1 MISWNCCAIPLQ
13 HLDLKCIR
21 SLRCPIYGLW
31 VMGYMWANCAH
42 GIPPGNLMLVIE
54 ITNECIHV
62 VAAVVLG
69 ILLDLKICMC
79 MYVHVH
85 ALAKGLSATLHPP
98 QLRVFSGSG
107 TRLCLT
113 CVEQTAMI
121 RQDRSYG
128 CLSGTDGLVKKDE
141 KATKTKYKNKFKWS
155 IKNQLIR
162 PKFLPKTLAFHRLE
176 HHYSPCCHSNDRLVD
191 FHHHTLNLPV
201 MPVK

>member
-1 MISWNCCAIPLQ
+1 MSDGLHVGKLRSRDPPWQPDAGHRDHQWMHSHGGSWNLAWLENMYARLWISGNS
-13 HLDLKCIR
+13 DLYSQRKPR
-21 SLRCPIYGLW
+21 RF
-31 VMGYMWANCAH
+31 
-42 GIPPGNLMLVIE
+42 
-54 ITNECIHV
+54 
-62 VAAVVLG
+62 
-69 ILLDLKICMC
+69 
-79 MYVHVH
+79 VH

-128 CLSGTDGLVKKDE
+128 WLSGTDGLVKKDE
-141 KATKTKYKNKFKWS
+141 KATKTKYKNKFMWS

-176 HHYSPCCHSNDRLVD
+176 HHYFPCCHSNDRLVD

>member
-1 MISWNCCAIPLQ
+1 MHQVTPLS
-13 HLDLKCIR
+13 H
-21 SLRCPIYGLW
+21 LW
-31 VMGYMWANCAH
+31 VMSDGLH
-42 GIPPGNLMLVIE
+42 VGKLRSRDPPWQPDAGHRDHQWMHSRGGSGGSWNLAWLE
-54 ITNECIHV
+54 N
-62 VAAVVLG
+62 
-69 ILLDLKICMC
+69 

-85 ALAKGLSATLHPP
+85 ALAKGLSATFHPP

-128 CLSGTDGLVKKDE
+128 WLSGTDGLVKKDE
-141 KATKTKYKNKFKWS
+141 KATKTKYKNKFMWS

-191 FHHHTLNLPV
+191 FHHHTL
-201 MPVK
+201 